1 MKKVAS
7 KYAVAVFELAQEQ
20 KLEEQFYREMHQ
32 IDAILTTHPEIIQL
46 LNKTQFTKQ
55 QKKDLI
61 KDIFGKVVHP
71 FLLNT
76 FYLLVDKNRSLIIPH
91 LTKEYRHI
99 HNQSFKILEA
109 IAYSVSPLSDK
120 ELSELEENLSNREKQ
135 RVSLVNR
142 IDPTLISGIKI
153 RFEDKVID
161 GSMKARIENMRAV
174 LREGR
179 S

>member
-61 KDIFGKVVHP
+61 KDIFGEVVHP

-76 FYLLVDKNRSLIIPH
+76 FYLLVDKNRSLILPH

-109 IAYSVSPLSDK
+109 VAYSVSPLSDK
-120 ELSELEENLSNREKQ
+120 ELSELEENLSDREKQ
-135 RVSLVNR
+135 KVSLVNR

>member
-1 MKKVAS
+1 V
-7 KYAVAVFELAQEQ
+7 
-20 KLEEQFYREMHQ
+20 
-32 IDAILTTHPEIIQL
+32 IHPL
-46 LNKTQFTKQ
+46 L
-55 QKKDLI
+55 LI
-61 KDIFGKVVHP
+61 
-71 FLLNT
+71 T
-76 FYLLVDKNRSLIIPH
+76 FYLLVDKNRILILPY

-99 HNQSFKILEA
+99 HNQSFKIIEA
-109 IAYSVSPLSDK
+109 VAYSVSPLSEK
-120 ELSELEENLSNREKQ
+120 ELSELEASLSDREKQ
-135 RVSLVNR
+135 SVSLVNK

>member
-7 KYAVAVFELAQEQ
+7 KYAAAVFELAQEQ
-20 KLEEQFYREMHQ
+20 KLEEQFYREMRQ
-32 IDAILTTHPEIIQL
+32 IDGIITTHPEIIQL

-61 KDIFGKVVHP
+61 NDIFGKVIHP

-76 FYLLVDKNRSLIIPH
+76 FYLLVDKNRVLILPY

-99 HNQSFKILEA
+99 HNLSFKILEA
-109 IAYSVSPLSDK
+109 VAYSVSPLSEK
-120 ELSELEENLSNREKQ
+120 ELKDLEESLSAREQ
-135 RVSLVNR
+135 QSVSLVNK
-142 IDPTLISGIKI
+142 IDPTLISGVKI

>member
-7 KYAVAVFELAQEQ
+7 KYAAAVFELAQEQ
-20 KLEEQFYREMHQ
+20 KLEEQFYREIHQ
-32 IDAILTTHPEIIQL
+32 IDGIITTHPEIIQL

-61 KDIFGKVVHP
+61 SDIFGKVIHP

-76 FYLLVDKNRSLIIPH
+76 FYLLVDKNRILILPY

-99 HNQSFKILEA
+99 HNQSFKLLEA
-109 IAYSVSPLSDK
+109 VAYSVSPLSEK
-120 ELSELEENLSNREKQ
+120 EIKDLEESLSAREQ
-135 RVSLVNR
+135 QSVSLVNK
-142 IDPTLISGIKI
+142 IDPTLISGVKI
-153 RFEDKVID
+153 RFDDKVID